1 MDVEPIYCAE
11 QIVVP
16 PNLAEVL
23 KAYTKEVIRRQPIDI
38 VDFSAKYFA
47 NLSDVASG
55 ITNTPAP
62 TKEQLRQ
69 VYSRGGAGAT
79 LSQAQVVGLCQQA
92 GVADAVIAKVTEAGA
107 FNSAA
112 VDLDKF
118 VFMLLAMSC
127 EDFNRLCLGMFDVFT
142 ETGAIQKDRF
152 VAFLAYLAPDMDPE
166 VTPAFLLQVAEDLA
180 GPPTVTYMDVCEAP
194 ALRPKL
200 GLE

>member
-1 MDVEPIYCAE
+1 MRPC
-11 QIVVP
+11 
-16 PNLAEVL
+16 
-23 KAYTKEVIRRQPIDI
+23 R
-38 VDFSAKYFA
+38 YFA

-69 VYSRGGAGAT
+69 VYTRGGTGAT
-79 LSQAQVVGLCQQA
+79 LTHAQVVGLCQQA

-107 FNSAA
+107 FGTAA

-127 EDFNRLCLGMFDVFT
+127 EDFNRLCLGMFDVFS
-142 ETGAIQKDRF
+142 ETGAIQTDRF
-152 VAFLAYLAPDMDPE
+152 VAFLGYLAPDMDPE
-166 VTPAFLLQVAEDLA
+166 VTPAFLQQVSEDLS
-180 GPPTVTYMDVCEAP
+180 GPPTVTYMDICEAP